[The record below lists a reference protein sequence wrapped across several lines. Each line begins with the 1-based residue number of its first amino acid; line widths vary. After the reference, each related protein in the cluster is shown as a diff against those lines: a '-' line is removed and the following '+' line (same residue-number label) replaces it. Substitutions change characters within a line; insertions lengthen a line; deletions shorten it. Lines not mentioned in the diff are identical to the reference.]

1 MKKRLVLKQEV
12 KDLLFEEM
20 LAGCLIAFGLIV
32 SYILCLI
39 F

>member
-1 MKKRLVLKQEV
+1 MKKRLVLKEEV
-12 KDLLFEEM
+12 LNELLAIAGIM
-20 LAGCLIAFGLIV
+20 LGLIV